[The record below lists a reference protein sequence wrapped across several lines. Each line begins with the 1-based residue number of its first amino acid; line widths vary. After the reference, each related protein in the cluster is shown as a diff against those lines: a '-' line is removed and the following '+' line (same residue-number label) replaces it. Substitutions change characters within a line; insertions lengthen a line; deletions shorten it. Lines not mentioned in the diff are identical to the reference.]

1 MTTLPP
7 WHRAEIAD
15 AVAFA
20 QWLRAHNPALFG
32 LCDQVLLLLVFDCV
46 RTAWDAGQ
54 EKLWRMVEASH
65 SEMNPSAVPALP
77 TLPELR
83 DIERLRIHAIRR
95 EIRARQ
101 WDASDTNIWLEE
113 IDLDVKL
120 DFLMKKDN
128 P

>member
-7 WHRAEIAD
+7 WHRAGIAD

-32 LCDQVLLLLVFDCV
+32 LCNQVLLLLVYDCV

-54 EKLWRMVEASH
+54 ENLWRMYEASQT
-65 SEMNPSAVPALP
+65 EMDPRAFRASPP
-77 TLPELR
+77 LPELR
-83 DIERLRIHAIRR
+83 DIERLRILAIRR
-95 EIRARQ
+95 EARARQ
-101 WDASDTNIWLEE
+101 WDAKDTRIWLEE
-113 IDLDVKL
+113 SDFDMNL
-120 DFLMKKDN
+120 DFLMKEDK

>member
-7 WHRAEIAD
+7 WHRAGIAD

-20 QWLRAHNPALFG
+20 QWLRSHNPALFG
-32 LCDQVLLLLVFDCV
+32 LCDQVLLLLVYNCV
-46 RTAWDAGQ
+46 RTAWEAGQ
-54 EKLWRMVEASH
+54 EKLWRTYEASQT
-65 SEMNPSAVPALP
+65 EMNPSAAHAPL

-83 DIERLRIHAIRR
+83 DIERLRIHAIRQ

-101 WDASDTNIWLEE
+101 WDASDTSIWLEE

-120 DFLMKKDN
+120 DFLMKKEK